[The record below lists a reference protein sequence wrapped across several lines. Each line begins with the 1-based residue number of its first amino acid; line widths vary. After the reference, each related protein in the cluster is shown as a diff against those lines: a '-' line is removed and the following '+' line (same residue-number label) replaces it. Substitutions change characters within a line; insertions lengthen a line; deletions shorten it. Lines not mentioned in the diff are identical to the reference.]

1 MKQIIEKLRS
11 AQAIAILSHI
21 SEDADAIGSCLAM
34 AHMLKKTGKN
44 ATIYVNDAIEDRL
57 AFLGN
62 DYVIYNEDTEVV
74 ADLCVCL
81 DCGDIKRLGERA
93 SIVEK
98 IGNSINIDHHYS
110 NTNYA
115 DVNYVEGNASSTG
128 EVIYKLFMEMNIE
141 LDDICARYLYAAICS
156 DTGSFKFSSVSPETM
171 HIAAKLM
178 EYNIEHDKIARALF
192 DTYTIEE
199 IKLRAQVMSTIES
212 YGGGKINVV
221 CMNDEML
228 KKYGIEKKNTP
239 SVVDIARG
247 VAGGEIAIALIQNKD
262 EIRVNLRSNEY
273 ANVSEIAAKFGGGGH
288 IRAAG
293 CRVKNTD
300 IEELKKQLIQACL
313 LAI

>member
-1 MKQIIEKLRS
+1 MKQIIEKLHQ

-34 AHMLKKTGKN
+34 AHMLRKTGKC

-57 AFLGN
+57 SFLGN
-62 DYVIYNEDTEVV
+62 DYVIYNDKTEVM

-93 SIVEK
+93 KLLEK

-110 NTNYA
+110 NTKYA
-115 DVNYVEGNASSTG
+115 DVNYVEGDASSTG
-128 EVIYKLFMEMNIE
+128 EVLYKLFTKMNIE
-141 LDDICARYLYAAICS
+141 LDEVCARYLYAAICS
-156 DTGSFKFSSVSPETM
+156 DTGSFKFSSVSSQTM
-171 HIAAKLM
+171 HIAAKLI

-199 IKLRAQVMSTIES
+199 IKLRAEVMSTIES
-212 YGGGKINVV
+212 YGDGKINVV

-228 KKYGIEKKNTP
+228 KKYGISKKNTP
-239 SVVDIARG
+239 SIVDIARG
-247 VAGGEIAIALIQNKD
+247 VEGSEIAIALIQNND

-288 IRAAG
+288 VRAAG
-293 CRVKNTD
+293 CRVKGTD
-300 IEELKKQLIQACL
+300 IEELKKQLIEACL
-313 LAI
+313 LVI